1 MKKIKGLILGTVC
14 ISLLSG
20 CGEKEKTLNCSYNI
34 SEDNNARMEYVINFD
49 QKGEKLLSYTQ
60 SAVMDYGD
68 TKTDEELESEY
79 ENSKDSCDSYKDM
92 KGTKCDVAKN
102 KKEVRFDL
110 KVTLSELDDS
120 AKEKLFISEIE
131 NKSYD
136 EFNTYMEDSGFTC
149 K

>member
-1 MKKIKGLILGTVC
+1 MKKIKGLILGTLC
-14 ISLLSG
+14 ISFLSG
-20 CGEKEKTLNCSYNI
+20 CGGNEKTLNCSYNI

-68 TKTDEELESEY
+68 TKTDEEFESEY
-79 ENSKDSCDSYKDM
+79 ENSKDSCDSYKDI
-92 KGTKCDVAKN
+92 KGTKCDVSKS
-102 KKEVRFDL
+102 KKEIRLDL
-110 KVTLSELDDS
+110 KVTLSELDES

-136 EFNTYMEDSGFTC
+136 EFKTYMEDSGFTC